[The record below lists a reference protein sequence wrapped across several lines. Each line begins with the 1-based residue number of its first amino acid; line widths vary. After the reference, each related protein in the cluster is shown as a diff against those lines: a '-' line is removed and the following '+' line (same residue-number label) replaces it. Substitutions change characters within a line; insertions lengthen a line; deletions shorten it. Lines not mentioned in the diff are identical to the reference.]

1 MFSSLSSMPKLLF
14 AGFIAL
20 CLTSCLST
28 PGKGWKA
35 NSGYRAA
42 TPVIAA
48 LEKFH
53 NDHSRYP
60 TNLVELLPVY
70 IPDAEAFL
78 AIKTITPVSPYTPT
92 WEKSA
97 DQKQKYTSPGNGF
110 RIGRK
115 RAATLS
121 LSDTMAQVYALA
133 VTIHLPKNGAQLVI
147 TSQKS
152 APQLKSHPCPFAT
165 ICGEFV

>member
-97 DQKQKYTSPGNGF
+97 DQKQKYTSPGEWFSYWPEKG
-110 RIGRK
+110 GY
-115 RAATLS
+115 S
-121 LSDTMAQVYALA
+121 LSFRYYGPGVCTCSYNSL
-133 VTIHLPKNGAQLVI
+133 TK
-147 TSQKS
+147 KWS
-152 APQLKSHPCPFAT
+152 AACHY
-165 ICGEFV
+165 